1 MLRFFR
7 LLGLL
12 FLVFLWSCA
21 VRAADVTLTPVNV
34 RLDRA
39 NDRAT
44 VQVYNNGQEPVLMQA
59 EAIVWQRV
67 QGLDIDGPTTDLI
80 VNPPVFTVQ
89 PGQTQVLRLGLRRS
103 TELAQEAT
111 YRIVLR
117 EVPLPRPSDA
127 LNVAGSVRVL
137 VALRVPVYVQP
148 AQVRRSEQWKVS
160 RAANGDL
167 MAEVANTGN
176 VHLKVGDLRLQG
188 QGGEPLALPCG
199 SRLGAAFKLLLA
211 ALGGLHHLAHAQATQ
226 SQVGRE
232 ARAGVGRRQGRRD
245 AAAVTRAAVLQIS

>member
-148 AQVRRSEQWKVS
+148 AKVRRSEQWKVS

-188 QGGEPLALPCG
+188 QGGEPLALVAPRG
-199 SRLGAAFKLLLA
+199 S
-211 ALGGLHHLAHAQATQ
+211 
-226 SQVGRE
+226 
-232 ARAGVGRRQGRRD
+232 
-245 AAAVTRAAVLQIS
+245 AAVIFPGEQRVFRLAGASPTAVAVQVQTDQGLQTVALNDPAEPGNR